1 MQKCLISLCILL
13 SSFFWVKNP
22 LSADSTPPK
31 IVVSFSILEDLI
43 REIGGD
49 LVNVETLV
57 ERNSD
62 PHVFQPTPETIIQIQ
77 SAEMVFL
84 NGLGF
89 EPWLVKIFGSLQSA
103 PKQCIASDGITPR
116 WIHTP
121 QKGNPVPDPHAWHSL
136 DNIEIYAKNVK
147 SCLINFFPR
156 QSSVLERRYNA
167 FIKNIRTLKTHLEKE
182 MASIPLQQRKIITG
196 HDAFGYLGDE
206 FHIDVK
212 APLGISTEEKAS
224 AKTVALLIHQVK
236 ENGTHAIFLENL
248 ANSDLIKQIAQ
259 EVGID
264 ISQNILYADALSE
277 NGGPADT
284 YLKMMA
290 FNVESL
296 IREMKKNDP
305 SPVTTKDPNA

>member
-1 MQKCLISLCILL
+1 M
-13 SSFFWVKNP
+13 
-22 LSADSTPPK
+22 ADSTPPK
-31 IVVSFSILEDLI
+31 IVASFSVLEDLI

-89 EPWLVKIFGSLQSA
+89 EPWLAKILLSLQSA
-103 PKQCIASDGITPR
+103 PKQCIASDNITPR

-121 QKGNPVPDPHAWHSL
+121 QKGDAVPDPHAWHSL
-136 DNIEIYAKNVK
+136 DNIEIYAKNIQ
-147 SCLINFFPR
+147 SCLRNLLP
-156 QSSVLERRYNA
+156 SKASVLEKRYNA
-167 FIKNIRTLKTHLEKE
+167 FIKNIRTLKARLEKE
-182 MASIPLQQRKIITG
+182 MESIPLQQRKIITG

-224 AKTVALLIHQVK
+224 AKTVAILINQVK
-236 ENGTHAIFLENL
+236 ENGTRAIFLENL

-259 EVGID
+259 EVGVD
-264 ISQNILYADALSE
+264 ISQNVLYADALSE

-290 FNVESL
+290 FNIESL

-305 SPVTTKDPNA
+305 SSITTRDPNA